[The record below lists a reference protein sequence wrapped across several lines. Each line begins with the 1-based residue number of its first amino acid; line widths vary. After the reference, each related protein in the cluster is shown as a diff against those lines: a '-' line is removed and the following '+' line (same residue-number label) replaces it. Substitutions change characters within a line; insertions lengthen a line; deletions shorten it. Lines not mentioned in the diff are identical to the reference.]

1 MWHVSDNVILT
12 KWNWNGDVFALQ
24 MSFKHHLS
32 INLTSYVWCVA
43 TLFFSSCA
51 LLMCWVICWT
61 GLCVSCSNLLVAMEV
76 GRHTVMILTIFLP
89 NLHHQV
95 VFAVCSLAEQ
105 GGAAEQGML
114 DASAQLLDILTEV
127 LALLEPVANSGYW
140 IYSLYLFAFVWFV
153 FHVLLGLFGLV
164 QIYSY
169 LRYFIL

>member
-1 MWHVSDNVILT
+1 
-12 KWNWNGDVFALQ
+12 
-24 MSFKHHLS
+24 
-32 INLTSYVWCVA
+32 
-43 TLFFSSCA
+43 
-51 LLMCWVICWT
+51 MCWVICWT

-127 LALLEPVANSGYW
+127 LALLEPVAIVATEFTAYTC
-140 IYSLYLFAFVWFV
+140 L
-153 FHVLLGLFGLV
+153 HLFGLAFMFFWACLASSKFTH
-164 QIYSY
+164 I
-169 LRYFIL
+169 